1 MTTETEIK
9 AGFDALDKKLEKA
22 LADHT
27 AEIQKHGKAST
38 EATDKVVKLSEKF
51 AEQEAAL
58 RDLAQKQGQG
68 LKVAERQQSWG
79 DQLVTAENI
88 AKVKSRATASFEV
101 KNTILGEANSPQDP
115 VDTIVVTDRLPGIV
129 PGAFRSLGVLDF
141 IPKGTTSSNQ
151 IEYTRE
157 LSWTNDAAETAEGGA
172 KPESD
177 LTFELV
183 NDPVRTIAHFIKLS
197 KQVLDDAPALKSY
210 VDGRLSHGLRQKLE
224 YQLLRGNGTSPAI
237 SGLADSGRYT
247 AFTPETGETA
257 LDSLN
262 RIKYAVVAQDY
273 TPNVLFMNPAD
284 WAGIERLKRSDDG
297 YVVGE
302 GAAISYINGGLTPT
316 VWGLPVVFTN
326 NVQATKVY
334 CLDTSAVMLFMRQGA
349 TVEMG
354 FVNEDFTK
362 NLVTVRAELR
372 AALATF
378 AVPAIHYG
386 ALTV

>member
-1 MTTETEIK
+1 MSDDITKGLQAIES
-9 AGFDALDKKLEKA
+9 KLEKA
-22 LADHT
+22 LAAHT
-27 AEIQKHGKAST
+27 AEVEKYGKAST
-38 EATDKVVKLSEKF
+38 ETTKKVDDLSQKF
-51 AEQEAAL
+51 AEQEAAI
-58 RDLAQKQGQG
+58 RDLAQKQGQA
-68 LKVAERQQSWG
+68 LKTTARPASMGE
-79 DQLVTAENI
+79 QLASADSI
-88 AKVKSRATASFEV
+88 AKVKGRNTSVIEV

-129 PGAFRSLGVLDF
+129 PGAFRALGVLDF

-177 LTFELV
+177 LTYELV

-197 KQVLDDAPALKSY
+197 KQVLDDAQALKSY

-224 YQLLRGNGTSPAI
+224 YQLLRGDGTSPAI
-237 SGLADSGRYT
+237 SGLADSGRNT
-247 AFTPETGETA
+247 AFTPTTGDTA

-284 WAGIERLKRSDDG
+284 WGAIERLKRSDDG

-326 NVQATKVY
+326 NVASGKVY
-334 CLDTSAVMLFMRQGA
+334 CLDTSAVMLFMRQGV

-386 ALTV
+386 SLTV